1 MEQKPEFKRNLWGYE
16 KEAVLKYID
25 EMSRSAK
32 QTEEQLSQKLEQITR
47 SREELE
53 GKIADFEQKLQSVSD
68 DLDSEKGKNKKLNEM
83 ITLLQQE
90 IDRQRRRFESRE
102 RDYQSVQE
110 QNRALQE
117 QVRQTAG
124 NSKKYEEAAAAIGS
138 TMLEAQQSAQIIVE
152 NANRRAQDISRET
165 DAFISGVL
173 EKVEGMQSDFLVLR
187 EKMNQSI
194 DLLNER
200 FDRIEADILHAKKL
214 VLHAS
219 QQTPG
224 K

>member
-32 QTEEQLSQKLEQITR
+32 QTEEQLGQKLEQITR

-53 GKIADFEQKLQSVSD
+53 GQIADFEQKLQSVSD
-68 DLDSEKGKNKKLNEM
+68 NLDSEQGKNKKLNEM
-83 ITLLQQE
+83 ITLLQEE
-90 IDRQRRRFESRE
+90 IDRQRRRSESRE
-102 RDYQSVQE
+102 RDYQNIQE

-117 QVRQTAG
+117 QVRQMAG

-138 TMLEAQQSAQIIVE
+138 AVLEAQQTAQAIVE
-152 NANRRAQDISRET
+152 KANRRAQDISQET

-214 VLHAS
+214 VLQAS
-219 QQTPG
+219 QQTSG

>member
-32 QTEEQLSQKLEQITR
+32 QTEEQLGQKLEQITR

-53 GKIADFEQKLQSVSD
+53 GQIADFEQKLQSVSD
-68 DLDSEKGKNKKLNEM
+68 NLDSEQGKNKKLNEM
-83 ITLLQQE
+83 ITLLQEE
-90 IDRQRRRFESRE
+90 IDRQRRRSESRE
-102 RDYQSVQE
+102 RDYQNIQE

-138 TMLEAQQSAQIIVE
+138 AVLEAQQTAQAIVE
-152 NANRRAQDISRET
+152 KANRRAQDISRET

-214 VLHAS
+214 VLQAS
-219 QQTPG
+219 QQTSG